1 MKKLKILKQSI
12 DEISKILPVIEIKSA
27 ARNEIHQKAEV
38 IRGLIN
44 DNEEATKEEKM

>member
-1 MKKLKILKQSI
+1 MKMLKILKQSI
-12 DEISKILPVIEIKSA
+12 DEVSKILPVIEIKLA

-44 DNEEATKEEKM
+44 IMKKRLKKKKM

>member
-27 ARNEIHQKAEV
+27 ARNEIHQKQNLFA
-38 IRGLIN
+38 
-44 DNEEATKEEKM
+44 D